1 MIPTPYQRDSE
12 SLHNIKRLFVHLFS
26 CLKTVKYLCQDWKGS
41 SQVNMVLILLLA
53 GVSSVLGHGG
63 VVWPPIWQDGEGLA
77 LEEVY
82 MSWISTDPPQVD
94 PKTGREIDN
103 VKSWSTDQAYT
114 YGHGQNETLE
124 KTGPHTNNVDCTEA
138 EEGYSWKC
146 ARWKHPWAAPGRA
159 PNLGGGCGIHGGN
172 PYGCPAGNDTRPPG
186 SVCPPD
192 GDRGTW
198 SFGSSALEIEFPEAK
213 TTKWSRGSE
222 VPVGFLSI
230 WHGGGYTYRLCKMP
244 AEGKA
249 GLTEECFTKNV
260 LKFAGNKTFW
270 RRAWIEHRYDGWE
283 VEEKTDLT
291 VGTYPEGS
299 AWREQSPYNDN
310 PVIFKDHVVVPE
322 DLEPGD
328 YVLGWRWDAMS
339 GAQVWVS
346 CANIE
351 II

>member
-1 MIPTPYQRDSE
+1 
-12 SLHNIKRLFVHLFS
+12 
-26 CLKTVKYLCQDWKGS
+26 
-41 SQVNMVLILLLA
+41 
-53 GVSSVLGHGG
+53 
-63 VVWPPIWQDGEGLA
+63 
-77 LEEVY
+77 
-82 MSWISTDPPQVD
+82 
-94 PKTGREIDN
+94 
-103 VKSWSTDQAYT
+103 
-114 YGHGQNETLE
+114 
-124 KTGPHTNNVDCTEA
+124 
-138 EEGYSWKC
+138 
-146 ARWKHPWAAPGRA
+146 
-159 PNLGGGCGIHGGN
+159 
-172 PYGCPAGNDTRPPG
+172 
-186 SVCPPD
+186 
-192 GDRGTW
+192 
-198 SFGSSALEIEFPEAK
+198 
-213 TTKWSRGSE
+213 
-222 VPVGFLSI
+222 
-230 WHGGGYTYRLCKMP
+230 MP

-310 PVIFKDHVVVPE
+310 PLIFKDHVVVPE
-322 DLEPGD
+322 DLEPGE

>member
-1 MIPTPYQRDSE
+1 
-12 SLHNIKRLFVHLFS
+12 
-26 CLKTVKYLCQDWKGS
+26 
-41 SQVNMVLILLLA
+41 MVLIILLA

-63 VVWPPIWQDGEGLA
+63 VVWPPTWQDGEGRGLD
-77 LEEVY
+77 EVY
-82 MSWISTDPPQVD
+82 MKWVSTGGDWESTQVD
-94 PKTGREIDN
+94 PKTGRRIDN
-103 VKSWSTDQAYT
+103 VKAWSTDQAYT
-114 YGHGQNETLE
+114 YGHGQDETLE
-124 KTGPHTNNVDCTEA
+124 KTAPHTNDVDCTDA
-138 EEGYSWKC
+138 YPGIPYSWKC
-146 ARWKHPWAAPGRA
+146 ARRKHPWAAPGRA

-192 GDRGTW
+192 GNRGTW
-198 SFGSSALEIEFPEAK
+198 SFGSSALEIEFPNAK
-213 TTKWSRGSE
+213 TTKWSRGST
-222 VPVGFLSI
+222 VPVANLAI

-260 LKFAGNKTFW
+260 LKFADNKTFW
-270 RRAWIEHRYDGWE
+270 RRAYWEHRNDEWE

-299 AWREQSPYNDN
+299 AWRKQPWPWHFN
-310 PVIFKDHVVVPE
+310 PAPGPDGNVPDGVIIFKDHVVVPE
-322 DLEPGD
+322 DLEPGE

-346 CANIE
+346 CSNIE

>member
-1 MIPTPYQRDSE
+1 
-12 SLHNIKRLFVHLFS
+12 
-26 CLKTVKYLCQDWKGS
+26 
-41 SQVNMVLILLLA
+41 MVLILLLA

-63 VVWPPIWQDGEGLA
+63 MVWPPIWQDGKALG

-82 MSWISTDPPQVD
+82 LDWISTDPPQVD
-94 PKTGREIDN
+94 PKTGRKIDN
-103 VKSWSTDQAYT
+103 TKQWSTDQAYT
-114 YGHGQNETLE
+114 YGHGENETLA
-124 KTGPHTNNVDCTEA
+124 KTAPHTNFVDCTEA
-138 EEGYSWKC
+138 EGGCCDSWTC
-146 ARWKHPWAAPGRA
+146 ARFKHPWAAPGRA

-172 PYGCPAGNDTRPPG
+172 PYGCPAGQDEDRPPG
-186 SVCPPD
+186 SVC
-192 GDRGTW
+192 GRTGMDRGTW

-213 TTKWSRGSE
+213 TTKWARGSE

-260 LKFAGNKTFW
+260 LKFADNKTFR
-270 RRAWIEHRYDGWE
+270 RRAWIEPLDGWE
-283 VEEKTDLT
+283 VEEKTDVT

-299 AWREQSPYNDN
+299 AWRKEFELGKWTFDGPL
-310 PVIFKDHVVVPE
+310 IFKDHVVVPE
-322 DLEPGD
+322 DLEPGQ
-328 YVLGWRWDAMS
+328 YVLGWRWDAVS

>member
-1 MIPTPYQRDSE
+1 
-12 SLHNIKRLFVHLFS
+12 
-26 CLKTVKYLCQDWKGS
+26 
-41 SQVNMVLILLLA
+41 MVLILLLA

-63 VVWPPIWQDGEGLA
+63 VVWPPIWQDGEGLP

-82 MSWISTDPPQVD
+82 MSWIGTDPEQVD

-103 VKSWSTDQAYT
+103 TKSWSTDQAYT
-114 YGHGQNETLE
+114 YGHGANETLA
-124 KTGPHTNNVDCTEA
+124 KTGPHTNYYKCNEP
-138 EEGYSWKC
+138 EKYSSWNC
-146 ARWKHPWAAPGRA
+146 AHWKHPWAAPGRA

-172 PYGCPAGNDTRPPG
+172 PYGCPAHNDSRPPG
-186 SVCPPD
+186 SVCPQD

-198 SFGSSALEIEFPEAK
+198 SYGSSALEIDFPEAI
-213 TTKWSRGSE
+213 TTTWSRGSM
-222 VPVGFLSI
+222 VPVAFLSI

-244 AEGKA
+244 AEGKT

-260 LKFAGNKTFW
+260 LKFADSMTFW
-270 RRAWIEHRYDGWE
+270 RHAWIEHRDDGWTAE
-283 VEEKTDLT
+283 YKTDVT

-299 AWREQSPYNDN
+299 AWRKEFELGKWTFDGPL
-310 PVIFKDHVVVPE
+310 IFKDHVVVPE
-322 DLEPGD
+322 DLEPGQ
-328 YVLGWRWDAMS
+328 YVLGWRWDAVS